1 MNDDFLKELFDAL
14 AVNGTLSAVQMEKLL
29 KKLQFKV
36 SRKTI
41 SFLPAAK
48 LIKKPLDN
56 GEKGHGRRALYDF
69 EAFIDATIYCIV
81 CDTVAGLGKGYS
93 SFDKA
98 EMLSEVKLL
107 CDIGSMEPNKFV
119 HYANVSVLLS
129 CSRVKPKNIPLA
141 KQMESHGSLRVL
153 MYRTALLYKL
163 LQILL
168 KDSDEGKCLEAWRV
182 FRNVFQKVPKFF
194 SKCLAKRL
202 LDSGVVANDVSIDEI
217 KSQLEGKDVQ
227 AKDDLKLWSE
237 MVSYFNNN
245 SNIISKMASRYMRKR
260 YGLDV
265 FNTSNDWLL
274 AFNLMRTI

>member
-1 MNDDFLKELFDAL
+1 MNNEFLKEMFDTL

-29 KKLQFKV
+29 KKLHFKV

-41 SFLPAAK
+41 SFLPVAK
-48 LIKKPLDN
+48 LMNKPLDN
-56 GEKGHGRRALYDF
+56 GEKGHGRRALYDL
-69 EAFIDATIYCIV
+69 EAFLDAIIYCIV

-93 SFDKA
+93 PFDKA

-119 HYANVSVLLS
+119 HYANVSVLIS
-129 CSRVKPKNIPLA
+129 CCKVKPKNIPLA
-141 KQMESHGSLRVL
+141 KQMGKHQSLRVL

-163 LQILL
+163 LQMLL
-168 KDSDEGKCLEAWRV
+168 KDSDEGKCLDAWRV

-217 KSQLEGKDVQ
+217 KSQLEGTDVQ
-227 AKDDLKLWSE
+227 AKDDLKFWSE
-237 MVSYFNNN
+237 MISYLDNN
-245 SNIISKMASRYMRKR
+245 SNIISKIASLYMRKR
-260 YGLDV
+260 YGINV